1 MALFK
6 NFAIG
11 IDTYCDAHRL
21 IVKHNLWAY
30 VFVTGII
37 NLLLFAFVF
46 FLGYITGNYIVHR
59 VFDLLGIS
67 GEATGFFSFLIG
79 SLHFIVKMLVYFLF
93 FILYI
98 STYKYLVIALISPLM
113 AVLSKKTD
121 ELTTGR
127 TFTNSFP
134 QFVKD
139 LGRGFALV
147 LRNVLCEFGFMIV
160 FFFIGFIPIIGLI
173 SPIIMLIISMYY
185 FGFFM
190 IDYTGERY
198 RLSIK
203 QSVKFM
209 RNNKGFAIANGLI
222 FYLIL
227 MIPLLGLLVAP
238 SYAVVAATIGVEKV
252 KEKEILEKKVSSNR
266 QSADK
271 P

>member
-1 MALFK
+1 
-6 NFAIG
+6 
-11 IDTYCDAHRL
+11 
-21 IVKHNLWAY
+21 
-30 VFVTGII
+30 
-37 NLLLFAFVF
+37 
-46 FLGYITGNYIVHR
+46 
-59 VFDLLGIS
+59 
-67 GEATGFFSFLIG
+67 
-79 SLHFIVKMLVYFLF
+79 
-93 FILYI
+93 
-98 STYKYLVIALISPLM
+98 
-113 AVLSKKTD
+113 
-121 ELTTGR
+121 
-127 TFTNSFP
+127 
-134 QFVKD
+134 
-139 LGRGFALV
+139 
-147 LRNVLCEFGFMIV
+147 
-160 FFFIGFIPIIGLI
+160 
-173 SPIIMLIISMYY
+173 MLIISMYY